1 MSKTSPIVMNHQKRR
16 LDNFWCVHGSQLL
29 CLAKYYS
36 RWWYKTLV
44 KPAQIFQKSFLPL
57 LQHGCVQRQTL
68 SDGFTDIIHYANHYF
83 SITDCNLLELWSK
96 LMIIGKKQTKL
107 EGTLSN
113 HNLFMCAVF
122 KCHSGA
128 FFSHIN
134 IIKSKTR
141 NRLSQYSLN
150 AELCICMFSMPLT
163 KFSQTYVENC
173 VIYW

>member
-1 MSKTSPIVMNHQKRR
+1 MIIFQIFMSKTSPIVMNHQKRR

-96 LMIIGKKQTKL
+96 LMIIGKNKPNWKGASL
-107 EGTLSN
+107 IIICLCVLFSN
-113 HNLFMCAVF
+113 A
-122 KCHSGA
+122 
-128 FFSHIN
+128 
-134 IIKSKTR
+134 T
-141 NRLSQYSLN
+141 
-150 AELCICMFSMPLT
+150 
-163 KFSQTYVENC
+163 VERFL
-173 VIYW
+173 IT